1 MAEDSS
7 INARLAF
14 LEEENKRLL
23 AEFNGLNRKY
33 LTAKD
38 TIERINWYSRS
49 RDQMYES
56 LLAKNTRQK
65 EFFNLLLR
73 NLQNV
78 ILILDQ
84 NLRLLY
90 CSDAFLRLVGITNI
104 GFISNQSFD
113 EFSKWYADAASI
125 KFILDALV
133 QALAERKVK
142 VVDRI
147 LPIGKNKELRHYRIN
162 IAPMLNAKEVIEGTI
177 LLFNDFTE
185 IMESK
190 EQAEQASRAK
200 SAFLAQTSHEIRT
213 PMNTVIGMSDLAL
226 RADTLSQAQEYLGG
240 IKQAGLNLL
249 AIINDILDISKIE
262 ANTLEIEN
270 VSYSLSTLINDVVT
284 MIRVKV
290 AEKPIIFIVDVDS
303 SLPHMLQGDEARIR
317 QVLVNL
323 LSNAAKYTQKG
334 FIRFTVT
341 GQADPLDSDVIRLT
355 YEVTDSGI
363 GIQKEDMPNLFR
375 TFTRLDM
382 KKNQGVE
389 GTGLGLAITKSIC
402 NAMGGDVS
410 AVSNYGEGSVF
421 TAVIPQ
427 RIDEKQPIA
436 VVENPGEKTVLCYEK
451 QQLYAE
457 SAVYALENMGVP
469 VTLKTDEEEFFLLLS
484 EGKYSFALISVDIA
498 ERARKLVKE
507 QPLATTLVLIIGAM
521 ETPPFRNI
529 PVLSRPV
536 YAIPLANVLNH
547 HTETV
552 SRWQGRT
559 VSPGH
564 FIAPDAKILVVD
576 DINTNLV
583 VTSGLLAIY
592 KSHIDT
598 CTNGTAAISM
608 VQNKHYDIVF
618 MDHMMPEMD
627 GIEATKIIRAME
639 GDYYRKLPIIALT
652 ANAIMGMKEMFLSN
666 GFNDYLSKPIEML
679 KLDSALATWL
689 PAEKQIKNEEAQ
701 EPIEAQAVFP
711 DGFQVEGIDIKAGKA
726 RYTEKAFLDVL
737 RSYYQH
743 TPGLLEKVSLANFRD
758 LPEEAVKDYA
768 ITVHGIKG
776 ASFGICADPVAKLAE
791 ALEEAAKG
799 RDIRFIEMNNAHFI
813 QEVKKI
819 LERLKELFAILIKQA
834 DAKPMSRKPDPA
846 LLEKLT
852 EASKHYNVKVMD
864 EILEKL
870 EENDYEEGGELV
882 KWLREQVDNLEY
894 EAIYNKLGNDG

>member
-1 MAEDSS
+1 
-7 INARLAF
+7 
-14 LEEENKRLL
+14 
-23 AEFNGLNRKY
+23 
-33 LTAKD
+33 
-38 TIERINWYSRS
+38 
-49 RDQMYES
+49 
-56 LLAKNTRQK
+56 
-65 EFFNLLLR
+65 
-73 NLQNV
+73 
-78 ILILDQ
+78 
-84 NLRLLY
+84 
-90 CSDAFLRLVGITNI
+90 
-104 GFISNQSFD
+104 
-113 EFSKWYADAASI
+113 
-125 KFILDALV
+125 
-133 QALAERKVK
+133 
-142 VVDRI
+142 
-147 LPIGKNKELRHYRIN
+147 
-162 IAPMLNAKEVIEGTI
+162 
-177 LLFNDFTE
+177 
-185 IMESK
+185 
-190 EQAEQASRAK
+190 
-200 SAFLAQTSHEIRT
+200 
-213 PMNTVIGMSDLAL
+213 MNTVIGMSDLAL
-226 RADTLSQAQEYLGG
+226 RADTLPQAQEYLGG

-290 AEKPIIFIVDVDS
+290 AEKSIIFIVDVDS
-303 SLPHMLQGDEARIR
+303 SLPNMLQGDEARIR

-341 GQADPLDSDVIRLT
+341 GKADPLDSDVITLT

-410 AVSNYGEGSVF
+410 ASSTYGEGSVF

-436 VVENPGEKTVLCYEK
+436 AVENPGEKAVLCYEK
-451 QQLYAE
+451 QPLYAE
-457 SAVYALENMGVP
+457 SAIYALENMGVP
-469 VTLKTDEEEFFLLLS
+469 VTLKTDEEQFFLLLS

-498 ERARKLVKE
+498 ERAMKLVKE
-507 QPLATTLVLIIGAM
+507 QSLATTLVLIVGAM

-536 YAIPLANVLNH
+536 YAVPLANVLNH

-552 SRWQGRT
+552 SRWQG
-559 VSPGH
+559 GH
-564 FIAPDAKILVVD
+564 FIAPDARILVVD

-639 GDYYRKLPIIALT
+639 GDYYKQLPIIALT

-679 KLDSALATWL
+679 KLDSTLATWL

-711 DGFQVEGIDIKAGKA
+711 DGFQVEGIDIKVGKA

-743 TPGLLEKVSLANFRD
+743 TPGLLEKVNLANFRA
-758 LPEEAVKDYA
+758 LSEEALKEYA

-791 ALEEAAKG
+791 ALEEAAKD
-799 RDIRFIEMNNAHFI
+799 RDVQFIEMNNAHFI

-834 DAKPMSRKPDPA
+834 DAKPMSQKPDPA

-852 EASKHYNVKVMD
+852 EAAKHYNVKVMD